1 MKTKIQDSRFKIPDS
16 NCRGQSLFELVV
28 AIAISALVIVAIVS
42 LVASSIRN
50 ANYSKNNGLA
60 SSFAQSATEW
70 LRSER
75 DRNIGNFMVNA
86 QSPKWCI
93 KDSPLTT
100 SSWSQVGAC
109 GANDYIPGTIF
120 LREARFTNTT
130 VSGKTVVQ
138 TDVVVTWTDAQGIHV
153 VTNTTNFTDW
163 RQR

>member
-1 MKTKIQDSRFKIPDS
+1 MRKLIVNSQKLKVEL
-16 NCRGQSLFELVV
+16 GQSLFELVV

-60 SSFAQSATEW
+60 SSYAQNATEW

-75 DRNIGNFMVNA
+75 DRDINKFMINA
-86 QSPKWCI
+86 QTPAWCL
-93 KDSPLTT
+93 KDSPLTI

-109 GANDYIPGTIF
+109 NAGDFISGTIF
-120 LREARFTNTT
+120 LREVHFTSS
-130 VSGKTVVQ
+130 VVGGKTVIQ
-138 TDVVVTWTDAQGIHV
+138 TAVVVSWTDAQGLHE